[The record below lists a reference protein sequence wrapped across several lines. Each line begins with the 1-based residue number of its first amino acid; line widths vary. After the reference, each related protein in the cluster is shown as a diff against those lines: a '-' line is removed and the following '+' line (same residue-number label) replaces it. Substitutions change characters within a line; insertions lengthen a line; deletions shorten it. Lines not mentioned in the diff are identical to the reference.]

1 MPLTTA
7 MIHPDIHDSTPE
19 NAKEAVNDLLH
30 EVKNPQKKKKL
41 FRKRLKEDE
50 DKKRQEDKP
59 KKSYIP
65 KSAQTIRLP
74 DKKTEN
80 EVKVD

>member
-41 FRKRLKEDE
+41 FRKRLKEDAASP
-50 DKKRQEDKP
+50 DRSRTDRP
-59 KKSYIP
+59 LL
-65 KSAQTIRLP
+65 RLP
-74 DKKTEN
+74 PP
-80 EVKVD
+80 